1 MPRMIEILDK
11 QTGRS
16 VGSLSEEQ
24 FQFLVDQLEEE
35 SATDDDYYLNR
46 ATVDILEEQGADPA
60 LVAVLRTALGSAE
73 ETEIRWQRSA

>member
-11 QTGRS
+11 QTGRP

-73 ETEIRWQRSA
+73 ETEIRWQRST